1 MPCILSVQWAYI
13 VYNTSGKPGNY
24 THEAITDGNQIES
37 MTAPNPSSDS
47 PDPLPADSQ
56 PDSATVK
63 KGSGGFVG
71 HVLALGSGNVI
82 AQGLA
87 VICAPIISRLFAP
100 EAFGEAALITSIVM
114 ILGSVACL
122 RYQFAL
128 MLPRDDK
135 DAANLF
141 GLGFVAL
148 ISVTGLLALAVWLI
162 GSTVLGWLKASSLEP
177 YKWIIP
183 ASVFLLGFGELL
195 RSWNS
200 RHRHFKRLGATLAT
214 QGAVVPGLTIG
225 AGAMGY
231 QSGGNLI
238 IVRFLGMM
246 VLPLCLLYRLMRENS
261 RFLWRHISLGRMK
274 LLARRYIKF
283 PMYDSWS
290 ALLAMTSRRFVPILL
305 AAFWGLST
313 AGYFSRAQRL
323 LLLPVTFFTAA
334 IAQTLFQRLAAM
346 KAAGEDLAKTVQEV
360 TQRLI
365 CLAVLPSVVVAVIGP
380 ELFIVFCGARWAEA
394 GVYAQILSPWIFVAI
409 ITSPLTPLINVLE
422 RIGVGL
428 VFNIVLVV
436 TRVSAL
442 LFTGWL
448 IGDARGSLAMFSAVG
463 CAGYLWMCN
472 YLLSAVGVSRRRV
485 VAIVIRHVGLAL
497 PTLGIAAAVKW
508 WGNFA
513 SWQVVVIVAAASLS
527 YWPLALWG
535 DPVARRI
542 FGRVVGKMVSLL
554 KMPRQ

>member
-1 MPCILSVQWAYI
+1 
-13 VYNTSGKPGNY
+13 
-24 THEAITDGNQIES
+24 

-47 PDPLPADSQ
+47 PDPPPADSQ
-56 PDSATVK
+56 SDSTTVK

-71 HVLALGSGNVI
+71 HVLALGSGNII
-82 AQGLA
+82 AQGMA
-87 VICAPIISRLFAP
+87 VICTPVIARLFDSTAS
-100 EAFGEAALITSIVM
+100 GEAALIASIVM

-141 GLGFVAL
+141 GLGFVVL
-148 ISVTGLLALAVWLI
+148 ISFTGLLTLATWLI

-177 YKWIIP
+177 YKWIVP
-183 ASVFLLGFGELL
+183 ASVFLLGFSELL

-200 RHRHFKRLGATLAT
+200 RHKHFKRLGATLAA
-214 QGAVVPGLTIG
+214 QGTVVPGLTIG
-225 AGAMGY
+225 TGAAGY

-238 IVRFLGMM
+238 IVRFVGMI
-246 VLPLCLLYRLMRENS
+246 VLPLCLLYRLMREDI
-261 RFLWRHISLGRMK
+261 RFLWRHISLGKMK

-290 ALLAMTSRRFVPILL
+290 ALLAMTSRQFVPILL
-305 AAFWGLST
+305 VAFWGFST

-323 LLLPVTFFTAA
+323 LLLPVAFFTEA

-346 KAAGEDLAKTVQEV
+346 RAAGKDLAKTVQEI

-380 ELFIVFCGARWAEA
+380 ELFVVFCGARWAEA
-394 GVYAQILSPWIFVAI
+394 GVYAQILSPWVFVVI
-409 ITSPLTPLINVLE
+409 VTSPLTPLINVLE

-428 VFNIVLVV
+428 VFNIILVIA
-436 TRVSAL
+436 RVSVL
-442 LFTGWL
+442 LGAGWL
-448 IGDARGSLAMFSAVG
+448 IGDARISLGTYSAVG
-463 CAGYLWMCN
+463 CVGFLWMCS

-485 VAIVIRHVGLAL
+485 IVQVIRHVGLAL
-497 PTLGIAAAVKW
+497 PTLGIALAVKW

-513 SWQVVVIVAAASLS
+513 SWKVVVIVAAASLS

-535 DPVARRI
+535 DPVARQV
-542 FGRVVGKMVSLL
+542 FGRAVGKMGSLL
-554 KMPRQ
+554 KMGRQ